1 MQQDAELS
9 RNGHNRFLL
18 STFATMFSQVQ
29 APSFQIGI
37 RSSTAD
43 DIVRSLHQHRPQIGI
58 ALLADS

>member
-18 STFATMFSQVQ
+18 PAFAAMFSQVQ

-43 DIVRSLHQHRPQIGI
+43 DVMRSLHQHRPQIGI
-58 ALLADS
+58 PL